1 MKNTAILAALG
12 GMLAFGIHGATA
24 TCYKSGYEMTTA
36 DKNQAWGF
44 AGDACYNNGG
54 IFTVWFDPEQTK
66 AMCPRTEGDIG
77 VFFQVQNL
85 NTNTGFDLG
94 DDNCYL
100 RLSNLIDGCSRGGED
115 IIAGWHFR

>member
-1 MKNTAILAALG
+1 
-12 GMLAFGIHGATA
+12 
-24 TCYKSGYEMTTA
+24 
-36 DKNQAWGF
+36 
-44 AGDACYNNGG
+44 
-54 IFTVWFDPEQTK
+54 
-66 AMCPRTEGDIG
+66 MCPRTEGDIG

-115 IIAGWHFR
+115 IIAGWHSNKLKIFENEWNVHILISWLATSPTTARVRRIWSWIFDGV